1 MGNPVIDR
9 VATADGK
16 NVGPFKT
23 IPTHEQL
30 RSMQRDL
37 RFFPST
43 SQEPTSITQAQLES
57 FNRCGYLAGIRIL
70 DDESITRHRSLF
82 DGHLAAALAAG
93 QSSFSLSSA
102 HMRFPDVYDL
112 MHHPTILGCVAD
124 IIGPEIIGIAA
135 QYFCK
140 LPADETTVAW
150 HQDASYWPLTPS
162 QTVTVWLAI
171 DDVDID
177 NACMRFVSGSHL
189 HGPIGFRASEAA
201 ERNVLDQTVDDVERY
216 GPLVDVEL
224 LAGEASIHSDL
235 LLHSSHENNSD
246 RRRCGL
252 TLRYCTPDVRAL
264 PDFGCER
271 EGVLISGTDV
281 DGHWGNPSRPT
292 TTFLPPTAASE
303 KVGEQ

>member
-1 MGNPVIDR
+1 MI
-9 VATADGK
+9 TTDGK

-23 IPTHEQL
+23 IPTHDQL

-43 SQEPTSITQAQLES
+43 MQNPTRITPAQLES
-57 FNRCGYLAGIRIL
+57 FNRCGYLAGNRIL
-70 DDESITRHRSLF
+70 DDDGIAQHRSLF

-93 QSSFSLSSA
+93 QSSSLSSA

-112 MHHPTILGCVAD
+112 MHNPTILGYVAD
-124 IIGPEIIGIAA
+124 IIGPEIIGLAA

-162 QTVTVWLAI
+162 KTVTVWLAI
-171 DDVDID
+171 DDVAID

-189 HGPIGFRASEAA
+189 QGPIGFRASDAS
-201 ERNVLDQTVDDVERY
+201 ERNVLDQTVDDVERF

-264 PDFGCER
+264 PDFGWER

-281 DGHWGNPSRPT
+281 NGHWGNPPRPT
-292 TTFLPPTAASE
+292 NTFLPPTGASE
-303 KVGEQ
+303 EVDGQ